1 MEQKNHQRLSLIG
14 TENLVVYSPHNSRRI
29 ARRRIA
35 GQLSVSG
42 PFWNNWGGSR
52 EENAERIYC
61 FLFDADGSTGTIFR
75 GLEGPNAAAV
85 CRCIADPFNLHNS
98 LKMRKTRGHCEL
110 TIGAHLILSQP
121 LVDGAFATFA
131 AYPTQRRVRRDESR
145 EGRTYGK
152 GGIYAFVEL
161 MVGARGF
168 DRWIS
173 VSEGY
178 NSETRQAQGVNGMR
192 SWLVPWGKA

>member
-1 MEQKNHQRLSLIG
+1 MSWNKKSHQRLSLIG
-14 TENLVVYSPHNSRRI
+14 AENFVVYSPHNSRQI

-42 PFWNNWGGSR
+42 RFWNNWGGSR

-75 GLEGPNAAAV
+75 GLEGPNVAAV

-110 TIGAHLILSQP
+110 TIRAHLILSQP
-121 LVDGAFATFA
+121 LVGGW
-131 AYPTQRRVRRDESR
+131 
-145 EGRTYGK
+145 EGHLRLSLRILHK
-152 GGIYAFVEL
+152 EEL
-161 MVGARGF
+161 
-168 DRWIS
+168 
-173 VSEGY
+173 EET
-178 NSETRQAQGVNGMR
+178 NSEEVEPMEKEEYAR
-192 SWLVPWGKA
+192 L